1 MPAVKRASS
10 TESDTELSGSTT
22 TLKERTWDVVVWDDP
37 VTPMKVVVV
46 IFKRVFGYSDNKST
60 QLMLEVHHKGR
71 SVVWEGT
78 RSRAERY
85 CAQLQAAGLL
95 ASVEEGS

>member
-1 MPAVKRASS
+1 VPAVRRASS
-10 TESDTELSGSTT
+10 TESEIAGSTT

-60 QLMLEVHHKGR
+60 QLMMEVHHRGR
-71 SVVWEGT
+71 AVVWSGT

-95 ASVEEGS
+95 ASVEEGT